1 MTTVLGPCCE
11 GFCTVYVDG
20 PLVVPVNPDLL
31 TRVRTLLL
39 RGRRGIVLDLSRV
52 SRIDAG
58 GVGELVRAYKI
69 AGAADVSLRIV
80 RTTKWVRETLERV
93 GLFDLLSADDEA
105 ENQSSADADRGDYPG
120 DRLESRLRSSQFI
133 QDR

>member
-93 GLFDLLSADDEA
+93 GLFDLLSWDDEA
-105 ENQSSADADRGDYPG
+105 ANRSSTDTERRDGPEDSLA
-120 DRLESRLRSSQFI
+120 SRLRSSQFI

>member
-39 RGRRGIVLDLSRV
+39 RGRRGIVLDRWRV

-80 RTTKWVRETLERV
+80 RTTKWGRETLGGF
-93 GLFDLLSADDEA
+93 GLFCVLSWDAHA
-105 ENQSSADADRGDYPG
+105 ENHA
-120 DRLESRLRSSQFI
+120 
-133 QDR
+133 

>member
-58 GVGELVRAYKI
+58 ALANWSAHTRSPAPRMCPCGLCAQPSGSARLSNVSAY
-69 AGAADVSLRIV
+69 L
-80 RTTKWVRETLERV
+80 TC
-93 GLFDLLSADDEA
+93 
-105 ENQSSADADRGDYPG
+105 
-120 DRLESRLRSSQFI
+120 
-133 QDR
+133 

>member
-1 MTTVLGPCCE
+1 MHDAACCE
-11 GFCTVYVDG
+11 GFCTVYVDL

-39 RGRRGIVLDLSRV
+39 LGQRGIVLDLSSV
-52 SRIDAG
+52 SLIDAG
-58 GVGELVRAYKI
+58 GVGELVRAYNL
-69 AGAADVSLRIV
+69 ACAADVSLRIV

-105 ENQSSADADRGDYPG
+105 ANPSSTDTERGDGPE
-120 DRLESRLRSSQFI
+120 DSLASRLRSSQFI

>member
-31 TRVRTLLL
+31 TRVRALLL
-39 RGRRGIVLDLSRV
+39 RGQRGIVLDLSSV
-52 SRIDAG
+52 SLIDAG

-69 AGAADVSLRIV
+69 ACAADVSLRIV

-93 GLFDLLSADDEA
+93 GLFDLLSKTTA
-105 ENQSSADADRGDYPG
+105 EFSLAP
-120 DRLESRLRSSQFI
+120 RLGSSQFI

>member
-11 GFCTVYVDG
+11 GFCTLYVEG

-31 TRVRTLLL
+31 TRIRTLLL
-39 RGRRGIVLDLSRV
+39 RGERGIVLDLS
-52 SRIDAG
+52 SITLIDAG
-58 GVGELVRAYKI
+58 GVGELVRAYNI
-69 AGAADVSLRIV
+69 ACAADVSLRIV

-93 GLFDLLSADDEA
+93 GLFDLLGADD
-105 ENQSSADADRGDYPG
+105 PG
-120 DRLESRLRSSQFI
+120 DSLASRLHSSQFI